1 VKTVDCTGAG
11 DAFASG
17 FLGVYLKNSDITTS
31 LRTGIINSANVV
43 QYIGTTKGLLT
54 RKDIFPKSK

>member
-1 VKTVDCTGAG
+1 MQDEGAG

-17 FLGVYLKNSDITTS
+17 FLGFYLKGGNLKAS
-31 LRTGIINSANVV
+31 LRAGIVNSASVV

-54 RKDIFPKSK
+54 RKDISGK